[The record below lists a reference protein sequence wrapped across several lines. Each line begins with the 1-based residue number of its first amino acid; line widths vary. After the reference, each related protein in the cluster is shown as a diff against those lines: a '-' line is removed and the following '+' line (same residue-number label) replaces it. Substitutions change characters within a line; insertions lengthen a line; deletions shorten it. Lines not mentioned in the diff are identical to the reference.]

1 MKILYGLAGEGFGH
15 SSRAREI
22 IPYLQKKGHEVKVLT
37 YGQALKVL
45 KKDGFD
51 VFKVYGMHLI
61 FDKNKLNYKETLK
74 EGLTNF
80 LSNAKKAKKI
90 YSLMK
95 ENFDLCI
102 TDMEPLV
109 SMLSKWYSLPLLSI
123 DNQHRLV
130 NLKLKI
136 PEKYQQD
143 YLLAKHITN
152 LFASRAD
159 YYIITNFGK
168 AIVKKEYKK
177 NTFLVPPIVRKSIR
191 ELKRQKNNFIL
202 VYLTKKNYEITNIL
216 KQIDEH
222 FVVYGFD
229 IEKKEKNLVFHKT
242 GDNFLNDLSK
252 CKAIIATSGF
262 TLISE
267 SLYLKKPYFA
277 IPLKGQ
283 FVQVFNALILKDS
296 GFGDY
301 SEDVSKEEL
310 VLFLKNT
317 KKYEKSL
324 KRYKFDYNL
333 LFKTLDLVLNK
344 IQNEK

>member
-1 MKILYGLAGEGFGH
+1 MRILYGLAGEGFGH

-22 IPYLQKKGHEVKVLT
+22 IPYLQKKGHKVKVVT
-37 YGQALKVL
+37 YGQSVNVL
-45 KKDGFD
+45 KKEGFD
-51 VFKVYGMHLI
+51 VFKIYGMHLI

-74 EGLTNF
+74 AGLTNL
-80 LSNAKKAKKI
+80 LSNTRKAKGI

-109 SMLSKWYSLPLLSI
+109 PMLSNWYSLPLLSI

-130 NLKLKI
+130 NLEIKI
-136 PEKYQQD
+136 PKKYKQD
-143 YLLAKHITN
+143 YLLAKHITA

-177 NTFLVPPIVRKSIR
+177 NTFLVQPIVRQSIR
-191 ELKRQKNNFIL
+191 ELKRQNNNFIL
-202 VYLTKKNYEITNIL
+202 VYLTKKNYETINIL
-216 KQIDEH
+216 KQIDEK

-229 IEKKEKNLVFHKT
+229 IEKREKNLVFHKT

-267 SLYLKKPYFA
+267 SLYLKKSYFA

-283 FVQVFNALILKDS
+283 FEQVFNALILKSS

-301 SEDVSKEEL
+301 SEDPSKEEL

-324 KRYKFDYNL
+324 KRYKFDHNL
-333 LFKTLDLVLNK
+333 LFKILDIVLEK
-344 IQNEK
+344 IQNGK

>member
-22 IPYLQKKGHEVKVLT
+22 IPYLQKNGHIVKVLT

-45 KKDGFD
+45 KKEGFD
-51 VFKVYGMHLI
+51 VFKINGMHLI
-61 FDKNKLNYKETLK
+61 FNKNKLDYKETLK
-74 EGLTNF
+74 KSLINF
-80 LSNAKKAKKI
+80 LSNTKNAKEI
-90 YSLMK
+90 YKLMK

-109 SMLSKWYSLPLLSI
+109 SMLSNWYSLPLISI

-130 NLKLKI
+130 NLNI
-136 PEKYQQD
+136 SVPEKYQHD

-159 YYIITNFGK
+159 YYIITSFGK
-168 AIVKKEYKK
+168 ATIKKEYKR
-177 NTFLVPPIVRKSIR
+177 NTLLVPPIVRKSIR
-191 ELKRQKNNFIL
+191 ELKIQKNNFLL
-202 VYLTKKNYEITNIL
+202 VYLTKKNYEIINIL
-216 KQIDEH
+216 KKINEN
-222 FVVYGFD
+222 FVVYGFN
-229 IEKKEKNLVFHKT
+229 IEKRKKNLVFHKT
-242 GDNFLNDLSK
+242 GDDFLNDLGK

-267 SLYLKKPYFA
+267 AIYLNKPYFA

-283 FVQVFNALILKDS
+283 FGQAFNAIILKNS

-301 SEDVSKEEL
+301 SEDPSKEDL
-310 VLFLKNT
+310 TFFLKDME
-317 KKYEKSL
+317 KYEKSL
-324 KRYKFDYNL
+324 KRYKFDCNL
-333 LFKTLDLVLNK
+333 LFKTLDLVLRKVKNGK
-344 IQNEK
+344 